1 MSKNCDMKRVI
12 IQLMFGAFGGCLA
25 FLALGTWEQ
34 GLAENECAAPARQ
47 VIFEQGSMRSFAA
60 AAERSKP
67 AVVHIRAEE
76 SEALALQRRERERR
90 QNPFFDFFQQGGDPF
105 RGFFG
110 EPFYKKSGSGSG
122 VIISSDGY
130 IVTNNHVVAFAD
142 KITVTLH
149 DERRFS
155 AEVVGRDPSTDLA
168 VLRIDAAD
176 LPVLP
181 LANSDEAR
189 VGDWVLAVGN
199 PFDYLTSTVTAGI
212 ISAKGR
218 NINIIEGEKAI
229 EEFIQTDAVINPGNS
244 GGALVDDQG
253 RLVGINT
260 AIATPTGVYA
270 GYSFA
275 IPSRLMLRIVN
286 EIIEQGGD
294 IHRVKLGIELAEMD
308 REIVKSLGISYREG
322 LLVVSLERQS
332 PARYAGLL
340 PNDVI
345 VSVNDKMVKN
355 FKDFEEETKY
365 LKTGD
370 QLKLGVYRK
379 SKLTE
384 ININL

>member
-1 MSKNCDMKRVI
+1 
-12 IQLMFGAFGGCLA
+12 
-25 FLALGTWEQ
+25 
-34 GLAENECAAPARQ
+34 
-47 VIFEQGSMRSFAA
+47 
-60 AAERSKP
+60 
-67 AVVHIRAEE
+67 
-76 SEALALQRRERERR
+76 
-90 QNPFFDFFQQGGDPF
+90 
-105 RGFFG
+105 
-110 EPFYKKSGSGSG
+110 
-122 VIISSDGY
+122 
-130 IVTNNHVVAFAD
+130 
-142 KITVTLH
+142 
-149 DERRFS
+149 
-155 AEVVGRDPSTDLA
+155 
-168 VLRIDAAD
+168 
-176 LPVLP
+176 
-181 LANSDEAR
+181 
-189 VGDWVLAVGN
+189 
-199 PFDYLTSTVTAGI
+199 
-212 ISAKGR
+212 
-218 NINIIEGEKAI
+218 
-229 EEFIQTDAVINPGNS
+229 

-345 VSVNDKMVKN
+345 VSVNDKRVKN

-384 ININL
+384 ININ